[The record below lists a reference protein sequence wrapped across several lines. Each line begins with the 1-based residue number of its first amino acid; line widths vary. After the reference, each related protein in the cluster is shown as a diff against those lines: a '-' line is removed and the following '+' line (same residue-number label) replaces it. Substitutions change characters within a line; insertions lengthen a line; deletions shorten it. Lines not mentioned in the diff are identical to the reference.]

1 MADNTTP
8 TLPAKT
14 PDITSA
20 QILALLQPL
29 GSALIVLGVFHI
41 TDNQLQVVLL
51 AVSGLLSLVLLIA
64 DALIR
69 RGRSKA
75 IAALATPDI
84 MSLAVDAVLKAQ
96 EVAKALEPATHALG
110 VLHATDPGTAPPA
123 FQPGAFG
130 DDPAATHAAGEA
142 APPLTDGPPPLAED
156 ADRPARPE
164 QA

>member
-20 QILALLQPL
+20 QILALLQPI
-29 GSALIVLGVFHI
+29 GSALIVLGVFRI
-41 TDNQLQVVLL
+41 TDNQLQVILL
-51 AVSGLLSLVLLIA
+51 AVSGLISAVLLLA

-75 IAALATPDI
+75 IAALASPDI

-96 EVAKALEPATHALG
+96 SVTKALDPVIGTLNVSAAK
-110 VLHATDPGTAPPA
+110 DPGTAPPA